1 MGKTNSNKF
10 IYHTNIISC
19 SLCGDISQ
27 SGTSYF
33 CFSLMAADVLFVPV
47 TDFRF
52 SIRIFYCSI
61 LCVDMWHTL
70 RMWAEVMG
78 DGCHIQAAVWE
89 VAWAPLLLLFLYH
102 QKRFVLTPGSRI
114 KKVCRELQLRTTRLK
129 TTIYVNKKIMF
140 VKGESA
146 ARGGIKWEIWIN
158 IYTLLYIK

>member
-1 MGKTNSNKF
+1 
-10 IYHTNIISC
+10 
-19 SLCGDISQ
+19 
-27 SGTSYF
+27 
-33 CFSLMAADVLFVPV
+33 
-47 TDFRF
+47 
-52 SIRIFYCSI
+52 
-61 LCVDMWHTL
+61 
-70 RMWAEVMG
+70 MG